1 MPDVGTTDT
10 SSYLKPQAPKS
21 PFEIAGQVMD
31 VRQRQQ
37 ALMQAQMDMQRQRL
51 GEIGNAAASLLPLG
65 DKMTMDHVRDKVYG
79 LVDVGIVDPKTA
91 SAFMQQAQAQSGGS
105 GAGLFRFAQQTAQSA
120 IGAAKAME
128 QQMGQLTMVDT
139 GPGITPVRVP
149 GMLGPNG
156 RAQPVYGSGPEMQ
169 KGLTPGEYES
179 GVPVVNDRGQM
190 EREKLGNLARPQP
203 TNPLAIPLQQGQKR
217 LDSAFQQLPA
227 AGPAKAAPPAS
238 LPGQGPVPPKV
249 RSEVEGQGAPGQG
262 TPVQAP
268 QSGRPVL
275 GLSPENMKEI
285 EAQGETAVSVKQEAE
300 AAMLRQ
306 RGLDDIR
313 ESLKHIK
320 TGGGAELRSN
330 VAQVLQAVGA
340 PKELVDRVG
349 NNSLPWGQVFDKQ
362 AMDVVTQTINSRF
375 GGKMPSNLEFGTFM
389 NRFPNINT
397 DKQAV
402 SHMVDYFATL
412 NQMSIDKA
420 KAYAAYK
427 DKGFD
432 MRRFTTGVWIPYV
445 TSPRSPYRMP
455 GEERTK

>member
-10 SSYLKPQAPKS
+10 STYPKPQPGKS
-21 PFEIAGQVMD
+21 PFEIAGQVID

-37 ALMQAQMDMQRQRL
+37 ALMQAQLDMQRQRL

-65 DKMTMDHVRDKVYG
+65 DKITMDHVREKVYG

-91 SAFMQQAQAQSGGS
+91 AAFMQQAHAQSGGN
-105 GAGLFRFAQQTAQSA
+105 GAGLQRFAQQTAQAA

-128 QQMGQLTMVDT
+128 QQLGQLVEIDT
-139 GPGITPVRVP
+139 GPAKTYTRAP
-149 GMLGPNG
+149 GMLGPDG
-156 RAQPVYGSGPEMQ
+156 KARPMYGISPEIT

-179 GVPVVNDRGQM
+179 GVQTMDPTGQ
-190 EREKLGNLARPQP
+190 ERRAKLGEFARPQP
-203 TNPLAIPLQQGQKR
+203 TNPLALPLQQGRQRLESAFKR
-217 LDSAFQQLPA
+217 LPAEGPA
-227 AGPAKAAPPAS
+227 AALPPAS
-238 LPGQGPVPPKV
+238 LPGQGAVAPKIK
-249 RSEVEGQGAPGQG
+249 SEVVP
-262 TPVQAP
+262 QAEP
-268 QSGRPVL
+268 AEARPVTR
-275 GLSPENMKEI
+275 LSPENMKEI
-285 EAQGETAVSVKQEAE
+285 EAQGESAVAIKREGE
-300 AAMLRQ
+300 DAAVRQ

-313 ESLKHIK
+313 EALKHIK

-330 VAQVLQAVGA
+330 VAQVLQAIGA
-340 PKELVDRVG
+340 PQNLVDKVG

-362 AMDVVTQTINSRF
+362 AMDVVSQTINSRF

-402 SHMVDYFATL
+402 THMIDYFATL
-412 NQMSIDKA
+412 NRMSMDKA

-432 MRRFTTGVWIPYV
+432 MRKFTTQVWVPYI
-445 TSPRSPYRMP
+445 TGPRSPYRMP
-455 GEERTK
+455 GEER